1 VKRMP
6 IDVLLVDDHT
16 LFRKGMRALL
26 EAEKDIEV
34 VGEAESGQKAVEL
47 CADLKPDVALIDI
60 AMPEMNGIIAT
71 RQILKAS
78 KDTAVLI
85 LTMYLSEPFVA
96 ETLRSGAKG
105 YVLKD
110 TAVDDLVAAIRA
122 VNGGNVYLSPRAAT
136 LVVHRF
142 MDNKD
147 QKARGVLDLLS
158 SRELEILQLI
168 AEGKTTNEIAD
179 LLFLSPRTVEKH
191 RSNIMKKLD
200 IHDVPSLVRFTIRAG
215 LLEA

>member
-1 VKRMP
+1 MP

-16 LFRKGMRALL
+16 LFRKGMRSLL
-26 EAEKDIEV
+26 DAEDDIRV
-34 VGEAESGQKAVEL
+34 VGEAESGQKAIEL
-47 CADLKPDVALIDI
+47 CSDLEPDVALIDI

-110 TAVDDLVAAIRA
+110 TAVEDLVAAIRA
-122 VNGGNVYLSPRAAT
+122 VNGGNVYLSPKAAT

-179 LLFLSPRTVEKH
+179 LLFLSPRTVETYCARLMDKLGVDG
-191 RSNIMKKLD
+191 MKELRRRAIAD
-200 IHDVPSLVRFTIRAG
+200 RQQHSL
-215 LLEA
+215 